1 MKKTILK
8 ALRFFG
14 LLKAIDKTR
23 YYLLYITAYKENKA
37 FSGSNP
43 SLKFPPPYY
52 MYETY
57 GLDYYGYYVKGGETA
72 KWLISLI
79 AKYKPLR
86 DLNILDWGCGPARII
101 RHFPSLT
108 DFSCTYYGT
117 DYNEDYI
124 SWCSDHIP
132 GIRFSSNKIVPPLS
146 FEDGFFDVIYGI
158 SIFTHLS
165 EENHYKWFNELMR
178 VLKTGG
184 ILILTLAGKA
194 MRSRLFEN
202 EIKRFS
208 DGELVVRS
216 NTKEGHRT
224 YVAFQPE
231 SFIRKLV
238 GEHEVLEFIEGE
250 IIDGLARQDKWII
263 RKK

>member
-1 MKKTILK
+1 
-8 ALRFFG
+8 
-14 LLKAIDKTR
+14 
-23 YYLLYITAYKENKA
+23 
-37 FSGSNP
+37 
-43 SLKFPPPYY
+43 
-52 MYETY
+52 
-57 GLDYYGYYVKGGETA
+57 
-72 KWLISLI
+72 
-79 AKYKPLR
+79 
-86 DLNILDWGCGPARII
+86 
-101 RHFPSLT
+101 
-108 DFSCTYYGT
+108 
-117 DYNEDYI
+117 
-124 SWCSDHIP
+124 
-132 GIRFSSNKIVPPLS
+132 
-146 FEDGFFDVIYGI
+146 
-158 SIFTHLS
+158 
-165 EENHYKWFNELMR
+165 LMR